1 MHFMPDTEDQDSA
14 AETFWPEGYKLVI
27 REISPPE
34 IESKL
39 VKEKPFVSVYEL
51 DYKSK
56 YDDYNL
62 FLKKLAEMA
71 AIGLENGADNAFD
84 DIIDSFLKEAPL
96 PQIRTYAQYFTGA
109 QLSIESRAKLH
120 NIIVDEYSRDNI
132 YVYAYGVGYKK
143 ILPSLEEYINQV
155 AELVITGAQNAA
167 NDTIENIYR
176 NLYLRSP
183 LSPMRRHPRRLK
195 MW

>member
-14 AETFWPEGYKLVI
+14 AETFWSEGYKLVI
-27 REISPPE
+27 REIAPPE

-39 VKEKPFVSVYEL
+39 LKEKPFVSVYEL

-56 YDDYNL
+56 YDDYDL

-71 AIGLENGADNAFD
+71 AISLENGADNAFD

-96 PQIRTYAQYFTGA
+96 PQIRTYAQYFLGA
-109 QLSIESRAKLH
+109 QLSIESRAKLN
-120 NIIVDEYSRDNI
+120 NIIIDEYRRDNI
-132 YVYAYGVGYKK
+132 YGYAYGVGYKK
-143 ILPSLEEYINQV
+143 IFSSLEEYIKQV

-167 NDTIENIYR
+167 NDTLGNIFR
-176 NLYLRSP
+176 NLYLHAP
-183 LSPMRRHPRRLK
+183 LPPIRRHPRRLK
-195 MW
+195 IW